1 MVALRGRVTYAL
13 ASLLSSCSALQP
25 VESATRTKTSLCGVW
40 QLTVANVTLAS
51 PVPSSFDE
59 LVPGLPEGF
68 AGVGTYTRRF
78 RVPAS
83 LLDGKHRL
91 VLRFDSANYHASVFV
106 NGVELVR
113 HSFAGM
119 PFEAELPVAML
130 VNGGSAADEHSLRV
144 DVDNIRSWQ
153 TLPPGIASTFH
164 GQSVNLVWEGLYNY
178 AGLDGRVHL
187 LSMPRRAYVSDV
199 ETVTASIERIEGGM
213 APAAS
218 DDGDLM
224 PAVAA
229 AARLAYNVVLAGDAP
244 TTVGVSVSL
253 SPFNRGADAHP
264 PIVANATG
272 AKGELVVPQACLWE
286 PLPGVPCLYTLKIEL
301 RDRMS
306 SVLVDAYAMRV
317 GLRTVD
323 IAKGVLRLNGRP
335 LYLRGLHAHMDAPL
349 RGRGQDDV
357 HEVRDVQSIVA
368 TRANWVR
375 IHPPPSE
382 SMLDLLDE
390 AGVLVSAEVP
400 AIGMRPAP
408 KGGAAFTADRI
419 NATTLANHKAYAAEY
434 IARDKNRACVLLWS
448 LANEPAVDE
457 AGSEPYFAAL
467 LNATRPLD
475 PQRRP
480 PDVRYQSSAG
490 ERLGRQAR
498 RSHLRKPLLWLVH
511 GWRLRLRA
519 RSYARV
525 PELLFAD
532 ACRADRARVC
542 RQPAQVA
549 LRLPP

>member
-1 MVALRGRVTYAL
+1 MVTLRGRVTYAL

-68 AGVGTYTRRF
+68 AGVGTYTRKF

-178 AGLDGRVHL
+178 AGLDGCVHL

-218 DDGDLM
+218 DDGALM

-244 TTVGVSVSL
+244 TTVGVGIIGMLTFS
-253 SPFNRGADAHP
+253 SPPF
-264 PIVANATG
+264 
-272 AKGELVVPQACLWE
+272 
-286 PLPGVPCLYTLKIEL
+286 
-301 RDRMS
+301 
-306 SVLVDAYAMRV
+306 LVDAVAAPWSGKYSTLACAVSPEHDETFVLPQWLRCIHTIMPHTVSRRRGHPHNAV
-317 GLRTVD
+317 GKHSVCIHGD
-323 IAKGVLRLNGRP
+323 
-335 LYLRGLHAHMDAPL
+335 
-349 RGRGQDDV
+349 
-357 HEVRDVQSIVA
+357 
-368 TRANWVR
+368 WVR
-375 IHPPPSE
+375 FHLINNFFACEKDAESSHQIFLENLNISE
-382 SMLDLLDE
+382 VSRSFPKFQIWRKNDAWSQELRPIADVSRGPVESTSRRRMPTYAYRTNSFRE
-390 AGVLVSAEVP
+390 RTWTVGV
-400 AIGMRPAP
+400 
-408 KGGAAFTADRI
+408 
-419 NATTLANHKAYAAEY
+419 
-434 IARDKNRACVLLWS
+434 
-448 LANEPAVDE
+448 
-457 AGSEPYFAAL
+457 
-467 LNATRPLD
+467 
-475 PQRRP
+475 
-480 PDVRYQSSAG
+480 SSD
-490 ERLGRQAR
+490 
-498 RSHLRKPLLWLVH
+498 SV
-511 GWRLRLRA
+511 
-519 RSYARV
+519 
-525 PELLFAD
+525 
-532 ACRADRARVC
+532 
-542 RQPAQVA
+542 
-549 LRLPP
+549 